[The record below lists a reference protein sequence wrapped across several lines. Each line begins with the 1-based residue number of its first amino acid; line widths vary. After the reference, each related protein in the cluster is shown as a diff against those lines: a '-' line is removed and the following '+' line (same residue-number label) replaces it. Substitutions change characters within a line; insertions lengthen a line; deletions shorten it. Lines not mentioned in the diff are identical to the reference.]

1 MAVLLSLT
9 DPEIARLWD
18 EFHAVVNM
26 PSPDLRAWL
35 GIAPVDA
42 EEYLYEPDVDLRE
55 LGATVLAVLEK
66 RRVDLTEADVDTMRQ
81 VVDLATAWLSNPR
94 EGEPDA
100 TRWRQSLLCPG
111 HDPLKADSP
120 HGPDAAVLSQ

>member
-1 MAVLLSLT
+1 MSRT
-9 DPEIARLWD
+9 DPELARVWD
-18 EFHAVVNM
+18 GFHAVVNM

-35 GIAPVDA
+35 GIAPADQ
-42 EEYLYEPDVDLRE
+42 EQYLYEPDFDPHE
-55 LGATVLAVLEK
+55 LGAAVLGLLEK
-66 RRVDLTEADVDTMRQ
+66 RRVDLTAADVETMRR
-81 VVDLATAWLSNPR
+81 VIDLAGAWLANPR

-100 TRWRQSLLCPG
+100 TRWRQSLMCLG